1 MRRLLT
7 TLTRRGRMVARVLL
21 VASTAAC
28 TGWRTIDGAPGPG
41 IGPGPIE
48 HARLTLRDGRRVELR
63 GVMVRGDSLV
73 GFRGR
78 GYDLSPAA
86 RGRGYDLSPAAFHVR
101 DVARVERGEPSP
113 GRTAVFVAALAASAA
128 AAYVVAEGIRVLG
141 DPNY

>member
-1 MRRLLT
+1 MRGLLT
-7 TLTRRGRMVARVLL
+7 TLTRRGRTAARLIL

-28 TGWRTIDGAPGPG
+28 TGWRPIEGAPGPG

-63 GVMVRGDSLV
+63 GVSVHGDSLA

-78 GYDLSPAA
+78 GYDVSH
-86 RGRGYDLSPAAFHVR
+86 AAFHVR

-113 GRTAVFVAALAASAA
+113 GRTAIFVVALAACAA
-128 AAYVVAEGIRVLG
+128 AAYLVADGIRVMG
-141 DPNY
+141 DPDY